1 MWFAIRMTDTE
12 TGWAWK
18 YVSLSRDRKPE
29 TPDIDTMLTRRSDSE
44 YAVEG
49 PSYEENGARVTEHH
63 VPQAVGHHPRGPDEK
78 RAPAGPRRAPSP
90 SGSRWLGV

>member
-1 MWFAIRMTDTE
+1 MSDGMWFAIRMTDTE

-18 YVSLSRDRKPE
+18 YVSQGSQ
-29 TPDIDTMLTRRSDSE
+29 TGNADIDTMLTRRSDSE

-63 VPQAVGHHPRGPDEK
+63 VCRK
-78 RAPAGPRRAPSP
+78 K
-90 SGSRWLGV
+90 